1 MVVIFYIIIAKCS
14 YKVRIVCFIC
24 IQIKIAASLS
34 AFFHAAGDKVFKKC
48 FLVCADYIRKVGV
61 EMQIILIVVDSI
73 ILRKL
78 LSKRRVLQ
86 SHTTI
91 L

>member
-14 YKVRIVCFIC
+14 YKVRIICFIC
-24 IQIKIAASLS
+24 IQIKISASLS